1 MSAAYDLYLKQHR
14 ENVWK
19 GFLWIRENL
28 PILIHDSQEFGGTIN
43 YDWQI
48 QTSHDYSKDDPLEY
62 NAYDA
67 YFYGNNR
74 SHAVVQRFNY
84 AWLMHIHRNGH
95 HWQHWVL
102 INDDPGEGETVLEM
116 PHNCVIEMI
125 CDWWAFSWG
134 KGNLYEI
141 FDWYAAHKDYIKLHP
156 KSRDYVDY
164 ALEQIKSALDAQ
176 GGK

>member
-28 PILIHDSQEFGGTIN
+28 PILIHDSQEFGGTVN
-43 YDWQI
+43 YKWQ
-48 QTSHDYSKDDPLEY
+48 
-62 NAYDA
+62 
-67 YFYGNNR
+67 
-74 SHAVVQRFNY
+74 
-84 AWLMHIHRNGH
+84 IHRNGH

-102 INDDPGEGETVLEM
+102 INDDPGEGETILEM
-116 PHNCVIEMI
+116 PHNCIIEMI
-125 CDWWAFSWG
+125 CDWLAFSWE
-134 KGNLYEI
+134 KGNPYEI

-164 ALEQIKSALDAQ
+164 ALEQIKSALDAR